1 MLKEVKIEVTER
13 CERMCIHC
21 SSNAINKNYV
31 SMSPSVVKRIIR
43 EAKELGAKSV
53 VFTGGEAT
61 LYPYLD
67 QVVHYATTQGLDSK
81 LYTMATPNDATI
93 KQIKKLTF
101 YGLKEMIYS
110 TTWRLT
116 RDGVVSLER
125 LQEFFPKL
133 LRETD
138 ITLGVHHAVTKKTDS
153 DIEDALE
160 LFFSLPEDRTSKFS
174 LLRFV
179 PHGRGDKTLLLSH
192 EELLSLKNDIDVWR
206 RKYCSDKIRLGSPW
220 NLLGIQHTPCTAA
233 DKTMI
238 VGFDGNVYPCD
249 AMKYFDYLGSGGNI
263 YESSLGDIFTSPYF
277 EAIRKYKMEAADE
290 CVKCPQFACCKGG
303 CLGQKMIAF
312 VDTTHMTFKE
322 YGDQALRTMKDFGS
336 NKIKRMNGEL
346 GIIGELGE
354 FFDSFKK
361 LKTHELTVENK
372 EKILKNLAI
381 EAGDIM
387 WYIAAS
393 LSNSY
398 GVSFEEIGE
407 SLFGYKRKV
416 PPTRTPIEEEDVEKC
431 VKRKDPECLFTPQSK
446 YYLLSSLDHFSTDY
460 DFDTYWKDL
469 VANACKLLYAQDRKE
484 VVRLSASFMVVLTA
498 ILNHEVGI
506 SIEEAARLNIEKLK
520 SRYEQGFSTNVSN
533 ARIDLLTEY
542 KTSEVKTER
551 PYQKHI

>member
-1 MLKEVKIEVTER
+1 MLKEVKIELTER

-21 SSNAINKNYV
+21 SSNAINKNYI
-31 SMSPSVVKRIIR
+31 SMKPSIVKRVIR
-43 EAKELGAKSV
+43 EARELGAHSI

-61 LYPYLD
+61 LYPYLEE
-67 QVVHYATTQGLDSK
+67 VVDYASNQGMKSK
-81 LYTMATPNDATI
+81 LYTMATPNDKTI
-93 KQIKKLTF
+93 EQIRNLTF
-101 YGLKEMIYS
+101 YGLGEMIYS

-116 RDGVVSLER
+116 RDGAVNLQK

-133 LRETD
+133 LQETD
-138 ITLGVHHAVTKKTDS
+138 ITLGVHQAVTKLTYLN
-153 DIEDALE
+153 IQEALD
-160 LFFSLPEDRTSKFS
+160 LFFSLPENKTSRFS

-179 PHGRGDKTLLLSH
+179 PHGRGDRGLLLTK
-192 EELLSLKNDIDVWR
+192 EETLGLKEDIEYWKR
-206 RKYCSDKIRLGSPW
+206 QYGDKLRLGSPW
-220 NLLGIQHTPCTAA
+220 NYLGITHTPCTAA

-263 YESSLGDIFTSPYF
+263 YESSLGDIYTSSYF
-277 EAIRKYKMEAADE
+277 EAIRKYKVESSDE
-290 CVKCPQFACCKGG
+290 CIKCPQFACCKGG

-312 VDTTHMTFKE
+312 VDSTHLTFQE

-361 LKTHELTVENK
+361 LKTHELTEENQ
-372 EKILKNLAI
+372 EKIRKNLAI

-407 SLFGYKRKV
+407 SLLGYKRKV
-416 PPTRTPIEEEDVEKC
+416 PSTRTPIGEEDVEKC
-431 VKRKDPECLFTPQSK
+431 VKRKDPECLFTPHSK
-446 YYLLSSLDHFSTDY
+446 YYLLSSLDNFSSDY

-469 VANACKLLYAQDRKE
+469 VATACKLLYAQDRKE
-484 VVRLSASFMVVLTA
+484 VIKLSASFMVVLTA
-498 ILNHEVGI
+498 IVNHELGI
-506 SIEEAARLNIEKLK
+506 SIEVPARLNIEKLK
-520 SRYEQGFSTNVSN
+520 SRYEKGFDTAISN
-533 ARIDLLTEY
+533 GRIDLLTEY
-542 KTSEVKTER
+542 KTSEVSIEK
-551 PYQKHI
+551 PYEKHI